1 MFRRVALSFLLI
13 FLNGFVLGQS
23 LEMKIK
29 MQQHE
34 GMYPLIIEAELSN
47 LNLFLETHKSTKI
60 GSSINNFHTIYVN
73 KEDISDLYKQP
84 WIKRIGD
91 GRIEMRPLLDS
102 SRILNNIDSV
112 HNGSPP
118 LLTNYRG
125 RNVLVG
131 IIDFGME
138 WRHLDFKNTPSDTRI
153 LALWDQ
159 NRDSIPPSGF
169 SYGHL
174 WTKGAIDSGYCKHA
188 ANVSFSHG
196 TNVSGIA
203 VGNGNTLAPNRGIAP
218 EAKIAFVSLK
228 NNAAW
233 LTNVLDGINYLFQL
247 ADSLNLPT
255 IINISVGTYDGSHDG
270 RDASTRMMEASLHK
284 KARVIVAAAGN
295 AGNFNQHIRMA
306 TNNDTSFTDFL
317 YTSGYQGCYFNFW
330 ADTND
335 VRNLTIGVQADS
347 NATLLPLS
355 RSYFF
360 PFKTRFLDSLIQY
373 GYYEDSIIIKNNLD
387 SPMGKAFFYVL
398 KQENTVN
405 FQCYIKPN
413 KTTYLWRFSA
423 TGQGKLDLWV
433 HPSLQTT
440 SAIYTSPLPS
450 PSINPSISQYK
461 LSDPSSSIVS
471 SFQCSDKIITVG
483 NYVNKYGITDI
494 DTIYRPIGGKQNEI
508 ASNSSKGPTRD
519 GRIKPDIVASG
530 GQILTTVDSI
540 TSLAFAA
547 NAGNR
552 KKLGL
557 TGKYMV
563 AGGTS
568 MASPIVAGTL
578 ALLLEK
584 KADLWSHEMLY
595 LIKKTAKRDSF
606 TTALENNTYGF
617 GKINGFQ
624 LLSYQP
630 TYGCRDTG
638 SINYNPNTDFEDS
651 SLCIKKVYGCTDTGS
666 INYNPLANVD
676 NGTCIKKIYGCTDTG
691 SINFNPLANVDNGSC
706 IKKVYGC
713 ADTGSINYNP
723 LANVNN
729 GTCIKKIYGCTDST
743 ATNYNPRANV
753 DDSSCQYAHSRLQ
766 YLTANDFHVFPN
778 PTKNIIQIQWIQG
791 AKSVFVSI
799 FSAMGTKVFE
809 SSVTVKQAISLKHL
823 PTGVYYLLVYH
834 QGQMEKYKILLE

>member
-1 MFRRVALSFLLI
+1 
-13 FLNGFVLGQS
+13 
-23 LEMKIK
+23 
-29 MQQHE
+29 
-34 GMYPLIIEAELSN
+34 
-47 LNLFLETHKSTKI
+47 
-60 GSSINNFHTIYVN
+60 
-73 KEDISDLYKQP
+73 
-84 WIKRIGD
+84 
-91 GRIEMRPLLDS
+91 
-102 SRILNNIDSV
+102 
-112 HNGSPP
+112 
-118 LLTNYRG
+118 
-125 RNVLVG
+125 
-131 IIDFGME
+131 
-138 WRHLDFKNTPSDTRI
+138 
-153 LALWDQ
+153 
-159 NRDSIPPSGF
+159 
-169 SYGHL
+169 
-174 WTKGAIDSGYCKHA
+174 
-188 ANVSFSHG
+188 
-196 TNVSGIA
+196 
-203 VGNGNTLAPNRGIAP
+203 
-218 EAKIAFVSLK
+218 
-228 NNAAW
+228 
-233 LTNVLDGINYLFQL
+233 
-247 ADSLNLPT
+247 
-255 IINISVGTYDGSHDG
+255 
-270 RDASTRMMEASLHK
+270 
-284 KARVIVAAAGN
+284 
-295 AGNFNQHIRMA
+295 
-306 TNNDTSFTDFL
+306 
-317 YTSGYQGCYFNFW
+317 
-330 ADTND
+330 
-335 VRNLTIGVQADS
+335 
-347 NATLLPLS
+347 
-355 RSYFF
+355 
-360 PFKTRFLDSLIQY
+360 
-373 GYYEDSIIIKNNLD
+373 
-387 SPMGKAFFYVL
+387 MGKAFFYVL

-530 GQILTTVDSI
+530 GQTLTTVDSI

-568 MASPIVAGTL
+568 MASPVVAGTL

-666 INYNPLANVD
+666 INYNPLANVNNGTCIKKIYGCMDTGSINFNPLANVDNGSCIKKVYGCTDTGSINYNPLANVD

-691 SINFNPLANVDNGSC
+691 SINFNPLANADNGSC